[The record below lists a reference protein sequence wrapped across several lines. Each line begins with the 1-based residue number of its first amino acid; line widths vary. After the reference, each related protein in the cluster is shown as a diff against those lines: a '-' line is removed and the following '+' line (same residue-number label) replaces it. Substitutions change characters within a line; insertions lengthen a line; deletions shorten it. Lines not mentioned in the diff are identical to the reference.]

1 MLPSIYIYLTL
12 ENMSLRDQLME
23 DQKQAMREKD
33 SERLSMIRMVMA
45 AVKNTEIDRG
55 SVLND
60 TEIQEVIARQVKQL
74 ADALKDFTAG
84 GRADLVEKTNKE
96 MGMLSGYLP
105 QQLSDEELEQIVE
118 VTMAELGTKN
128 KQDFGKIM
136 GAITAKTKGLAD
148 GNRVR
153 DIVQRLCV

>member
-1 MLPSIYIYLTL
+1 
-12 ENMSLRDQLME
+12 MSLRDQLME

-33 SERLSMIRMVMA
+33 SERLSTIRMVMA

-55 SVLND
+55 NALADN
-60 TEIQEVIARQVKQL
+60 EIQEVIAKQVKQL
-74 ADALKDFTAG
+74 ADAVKDFTAG

-96 MGMLSGYLP
+96 IALLSGYLP
-105 QQLSDEELEQIVE
+105 QQLSDEELERIV
-118 VTMAELGTKN
+118 VATMDELGTKS

-136 GAITAKTKGLAD
+136 GAITAKTKGRAD
-148 GNRVR
+148 GTRVR